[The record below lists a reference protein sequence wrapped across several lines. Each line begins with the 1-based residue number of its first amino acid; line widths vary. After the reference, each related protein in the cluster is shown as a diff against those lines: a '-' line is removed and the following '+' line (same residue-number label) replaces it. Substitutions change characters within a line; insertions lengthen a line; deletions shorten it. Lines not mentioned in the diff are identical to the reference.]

1 MASLEQ
7 VTKEKMSITNPS
19 DDDETIP
26 VVLRTAPWD
35 WEEEAISVPYKRK
48 DGHYARSS
56 PTMPREWAYAV
67 ARAGIERWFPKTWV
81 TKLQGACN
89 KRLAGR

>member
-1 MASLEQ
+1 MASLDQ
-7 VTKEKMSITNPS
+7 VTKEKMSIANPS
-19 DDDETIP
+19 DENKTIA

-56 PTMPREWAYAV
+56 PTMPREWAYAI
-67 ARAGIERWFPKTWV
+67 ARAGIERWFPKPWV
-81 TKLQGACN
+81 TKLLSACN
-89 KRLAGR
+89 KRWAGR